1 MGDPARSP
9 GTLVTVRGKT
19 GRGERADATREL
31 ILATAERLFAEHG
44 VFAVSNR
51 QVSEAA
57 GQGNNAAV
65 GYHFG
70 TKTDLVR
77 AIARKRSEPVERL
90 RHTMVSEIGD
100 DPDVRDWVTCL
111 VRPFTDHLATL
122 DSPTWYAR
130 FAAQAVTDPV
140 LREIMVQE
148 SLNAPSLHRIIQGL
162 DACLADLPAEVRTDR
177 GDMARQLMVHI
188 CAERERALALGLD
201 TPQSNWHDAGT
212 GLIDAIVGLWLAPV
226 TQT

>member
-1 MGDPARSP
+1 M
-9 GTLVTVRGKT
+9 RGKT

-31 ILATAERLFAEHG
+31 ILATAERMFAEHG

-77 AIARKRSEPVERL
+77 AIARKHTEPVEEIRQ
-90 RHTMVSEIGD
+90 RMVADIGGS
-100 DPDVRDWVTCL
+100 PEVRDWVACL
-111 VRPFTDHLATL
+111 VRPITDHLAAL
-122 DSPTWYAR
+122 GSPTWYAR
-130 FAAQAVTDPV
+130 FAAQAMTDPG
-140 LREIMVQE
+140 LREIVVHD
-148 SLNAPSLHRIIQGL
+148 SLTASSLHRIIQGL
-162 DACLADLPAEVRTDR
+162 DTCLPDLPAEVRADR
-177 GDMARQLMVHI
+177 GDMARHLMVHI
-188 CAERERALALGLD
+188 CAERERALALGAA
-201 TPQSNWHDAGT
+201 TPRSNWDDAGT

-226 TQT
+226 TQP